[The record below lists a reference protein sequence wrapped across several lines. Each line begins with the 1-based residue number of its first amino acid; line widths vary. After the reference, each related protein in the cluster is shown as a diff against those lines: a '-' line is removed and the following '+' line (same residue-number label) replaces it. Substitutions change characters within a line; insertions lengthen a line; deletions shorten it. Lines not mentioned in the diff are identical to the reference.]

1 MKIKVKELSYDKV
14 LALPRE
20 KRFKPRKPMWLL
32 RGLIRLLS
40 IPELMKVN
48 FKCNKIGMERLKSN
62 EPCLILMNHSSF
74 IDFKIAYRIFFP
86 RSMNIVTTTDGFVGK
101 KLLMRLL
108 GCIPTAKFVTDY
120 SLVRN
125 LVYTVTELK
134 SSVLMYPEASYSFDG
149 TATPLPE
156 SVGKLL
162 KLLNVPVIFVRT
174 YGAFHLQ
181 PLYNSLK
188 KRKVNVSADVEY
200 LLSPEEIAEKSSK
213 ELNEILGRCFT
224 FDHFRWQQQ
233 EKLLVKEGFRADSLN
248 RALFKCPRCH
258 TEGKMLGKDDNIR
271 CNHCGVSYT
280 LTQEGYLQA
289 NSGETEFPHI
299 PDWYEW
305 ERSCVRKELEE
316 QRYQLNVPVEIY
328 VLRNTKAIYHV
339 GSGQLYHDHNG
350 FHLTGCDG
358 MLDYKQSPDASYSL
372 YSDFYWYE
380 LGDMISIGKS
390 DLQYYCFPKDGN
402 DYVAKTRLATEEL
415 YKLRKLSKSKK

>member
-1 MKIKVKELSYDKV
+1 MKIKTKELSYDKV
-14 LALPRE
+14 LALPKER
-20 KRFKPRKPMWLL
+20 RFKPRKPMGLL
-32 RGLIRLLS
+32 RCLIRLLS

-48 FKCNKIGMERLKSN
+48 FKCRKIGMDKLKRN

-86 RSMNIVTTTDGFVGK
+86 RSMNIVSTSDGFVGK
-101 KLLMRLL
+101 KLLMKLI
-108 GCIPTAKFVTDY
+108 GCMPTAKFVSDY
-120 SLVRN
+120 GLVRN
-125 LVYTVTELK
+125 LVYTVNELK

-188 KRKVNVSADVEY
+188 KRKVKVSADVKY
-200 LLSPEEIAEKSSK
+200 LLSPEEIAEKSAA

-233 EKLLVKEGFRADSLN
+233 EKLLVKEGFRADNLN
-248 RALFKCPRCH
+248 RALYKCPRCR
-258 TEGKMLGKDDNIR
+258 TEGKTLGKDDSIR
-271 CNHCGVSYT
+271 CGHCGVSYT

-289 NSGETEFPHI
+289 SEGETEFPHI
-299 PDWYEW
+299 PDWYQWQRE
-305 ERSCVRKELEE
+305 CVRQEL
-316 QRYQLNVPVEIY
+316 LNGSYGLDVPVDIY
-328 VLRNTKAIYHV
+328 VLRDTKAIYHV
-339 GSGQLYHDHNG
+339 GSGHLRHDCSG
-350 FHLTGCDG
+350 FQLTGCEG
-358 MLDYKQSPDASYSL
+358 KLDYKQSPDASYSL

-380 LGDMISIGKS
+380 IGDMISIGKS

-402 DYVAKTRLATEEL
+402 DHVAKTRLATEEL
-415 YKLRKLSKSKK
+415 YKLRRSPVKV